1 MLQVCHTCLTNGV
14 QLTLW
19 VDFNSSFSGRTG
31 TVTPQKGDYR
41 PGDVIF
47 FNFNG
52 GSNAA
57 HVGICESWDG
67 SYITTIDG
75 NTAPTNEANGGAVVL
90 GVFVAYAAMFGF
102 DKLRQTME
110 QLEQIRKK

>member
-31 TVTPQKGDYR
+31 AVTPKKGDYR

-67 SYITTIDG
+67 AYITTIDG
-75 NTAPTNEANGGAVVL
+75 NTAPTNEARPCLKNQG
-90 GVFVAYAAMFGF
+90 
-102 DKLRQTME
+102 R
-110 QLEQIRKK
+110 